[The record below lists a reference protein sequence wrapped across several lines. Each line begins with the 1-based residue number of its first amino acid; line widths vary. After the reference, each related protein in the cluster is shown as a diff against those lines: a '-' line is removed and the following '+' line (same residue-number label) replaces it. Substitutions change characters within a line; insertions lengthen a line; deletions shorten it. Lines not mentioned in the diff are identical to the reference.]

1 MEDFG
6 NIVYIIAAIGWF
18 LWKTF
23 KKSDGASA
31 GKPSKTPSGDAGNR
45 QERPTTFESLEEM
58 IREQL
63 GEQKQPELEPKAVP
77 VPVQRDNRSKFLSSD
92 LTHSH
97 LSENYKMSVT
107 EMKSHRVQRQV
118 QPSKVKEEYQ
128 ETLMDQI
135 LPNGFDLRS
144 AVVLDAILKR
154 PYN

>member
-23 KKSDGASA
+23 KKSDGASTE
-31 GKPSKTPSGDAGNR
+31 KPSKTSSRDSSKR

-63 GEQKQPELEPKAVP
+63 GEQKHTETEPKVIP

-97 LSENYKMSVT
+97 LSENYKMSVS

-118 QPSKVKEEYQ
+118 QPSKVKQ
-128 ETLMDQI
+128 EHQESLMDQI
-135 LPNGFDLRS
+135 LPDGFDLRN
-144 AVVLDAILKR
+144 AIVLEAILKR